1 MMQQGLVEF
10 GWTFVFQ
17 IINTIII
24 FLVLR
29 RFLFKPATEFMDNR
43 TKGIE
48 NALEEADMKNKEA
61 EELKGQY
68 EEKLAKIKDERNE
81 IIREATKRAEER
93 SNEIIKA
100 AEVEAQK
107 IKEKGQHE
115 VERERQKTVNELK
128 DQISTLAIMAASK
141 VVEEELNQQAHEKMI
156 QEFIKEVGEAQ
167 WQN

>member
-1 MMQQGLVEF
+1 MTQGLVQF
-10 GWTFVFQ
+10 SWTFVFQ
-17 IINTIII
+17 IVNTLVM

-29 RFLFKPATEFMDNR
+29 HFLFKPATEFMENR

-48 NALEEADMKNKEA
+48 NALEEADAKNKEA
-61 EELKGQY
+61 EDLKVQY
-68 EEKLAKIKDERNE
+68 EGRLTNIKEERNE

-107 IKEKGQHE
+107 IKEKGRQE
-115 VERERQKTVNELK
+115 VERERHKAVNELK

-141 VVEEELNQQAHEKMI
+141 VIEEELNQQTHEKMI

>member
-1 MMQQGLVEF
+1 MTQGLVEF
-10 GWTFVFQ
+10 SWTFVFQ
-17 IINTIII
+17 IVNTLVM

-29 RFLFKPATEFMDNR
+29 HFLFRPATEFMENR

-48 NALEEADMKNKEA
+48 NAIEEADAKNKEA
-61 EELKGQY
+61 EELRVQY
-68 EEKLAKIKDERNE
+68 EGKLTNIKEERNE

-107 IKEKGQHE
+107 IKEKGRQE
-115 VERERQKTVNELK
+115 VERERQKAVNELK

-141 VVEEELNQQAHEKMI
+141 VIEEELNQQTHEKMI